1 MNFSF
6 FQNLDLANSLN
17 WTAIFIFLAVAF
29 LYGLS
34 MGRNRLVVV
43 ILGTYFSYLLAKNI
57 PWKELDILGFKEAP
71 SNSVQIFIFLALILG
86 FYFLIPHSSLRHTF
100 RLGGKNKGNWWQA
113 LLLSILQIGL
123 ILEMVMTFLSVK
135 SLNNLNPLA
144 KTVFSGDWPKFLWFL
159 LPILVLM
166 FLRSRGHYDVD

>member
-34 MGRNRLVVV
+34 MGRNRMVA
-43 ILGTYFSYLLAKNI
+43 IMLGTYFSYILAKNI
-57 PWKELDILGFKEAP
+57 PWKELDFLGLKEAP
-71 SNSVQIFIFLALILG
+71 SSSAQIFIFLALILG

-100 RLGGKNKGNWWQA
+100 KLGGKNKGNWWQA

-123 ILEMVMTFLSVK
+123 ILEMVVGFLSIK

-144 KTVFSGDWPKFLWFL
+144 KMIFSGDWPRFIWFI
-159 LPILVLM
+159 LPILALM
-166 FLRSRGHYDVD
+166 FLHSKGHYDTD